1 MLTALPFSVIHHEV
15 VAMEPNEDVT
25 VVFAEPAVLFLKDN
39 QELLPQE
46 YRSMIGVSDHF
57 RILWHI
63 LHGEQKKNVLDE
75 LTKNGAALKLKQL
88 IEYFGEF
95 YVDSIALNVA
105 ATVGA
110 NIYVLSTQGTAG
122 FTITINPQKS
132 GK

>member
-1 MLTALPFSVIHHEV
+1 
-15 VAMEPNEDVT
+15 MEPNEDVT
-25 VVFAEPAVLFLKDN
+25 IVFAEPAVLFLKDN

-63 LHGEQKKNVLDE
+63 LHGEQKKNVLDQ
-75 LTKNGAALKLKQL
+75 LMKNGAALKLKQL

-95 YVDSIALNVA
+95 YVESIALNVA
-105 ATVGA
+105 ATVGS
-110 NIYVLSTQGTAG
+110 NIYVLTAQGTAG
-122 FTITINPQKS
+122 VTITVNPQKS

>member
-1 MLTALPFSVIHHEV
+1 MPPALPLTVIHDEV
-15 VAMEPNEDVT
+15 VTMEPNEDVT

-63 LHGEQKKNVLDE
+63 LHGEQKQNVLEE
-75 LTKNGAALKLKQL
+75 LIKNGAALKLKQL

-95 YVDSIALNVA
+95 HIESIALNVA
-105 ATVGA
+105 ATVGG
-110 NIYVLSTQGTAG
+110 NIYVLSTQGMAG

-132 GK
+132 VK

>member
-1 MLTALPFSVIHHEV
+1 
-15 VAMEPNEDVT
+15 MEPNEDVT

-46 YRSMIGVSDHF
+46 YRSMVGDSDHF

-63 LHGEQKKNVLDE
+63 LRGEQKKTVLDE
-75 LTKNGAALKLKQL
+75 LIKNGAALKLKQL

-95 YVDSIALNVA
+95 YVESIALNVA
-105 ATVGA
+105 ATVGS
-110 NIYVLSTQGTAG
+110 NICVLSAQGTAG
-122 FTITINPQKS
+122 VTITVNPQKS